1 MMDLLKLY
9 EEIKK
14 SFCGLN
20 SYKIRGEVI
29 EIVTPFSTLN
39 DKFVSVFIKKQQGN
53 LVVTDGGWIDSNTYE
68 NPIYDTSEEV
78 VNKVIL
84 YNQANY
90 GIKTTSDPDGIIFYY
105 KLCVDPALIASTVFD
120 LANFV
125 VGVVNAFCIQFK
137 DEKEEKERET
147 FRKDA
152 NDFLKSNYSD
162 NVKLRRSLD
171 DFKNI
176 RFNAIVNKSSR
187 LYLVTY
193 ITGSTPYYF
202 ENDIRKTIVN
212 FEISGKSK
220 YDSIINERIS
230 IINNL
235 SEGYQPEKSSA
246 ILELLSEKT
255 SKDPILWTEK
265 EKLLELI

>member
-1 MMDLLKLY
+1 MDPIQLY

-29 EIVTPFSTLN
+29 EILTPFSTLN
-39 DKFVSVFIKKQQGN
+39 DKFVSVFIKEQKAG
-53 LVVTDGGWIDSNTYE
+53 LVVTDGGWIDHNTYE
-68 NPIYDTSEEV
+68 NPIYDTSEDI
-78 VNKVIL
+78 VNKVIQHNQNN
-84 YNQANY
+84 YN
-90 GIKTTSDPDGIIFYY
+90 IKTTSDPDGILFYY
-105 KLCVDPALIASTVFD
+105 KICTDQIASTVFD

-152 NDFLKSNYSD
+152 NDFLKLNYTD
-162 NVKLRRSLD
+162 NVKLRRPLD

-176 RFNAIVNKSSR
+176 RFNAIVNKKSR
-187 LYLVTY
+187 LYLITY
-193 ITGSTPYYF
+193 ITGSTPSYF

-212 FEISGKSK
+212 FEISEKSK
-220 YDSIINERIS
+220 YNEIIDERIS
-230 IINNL
+230 IINNQ
-235 SEGYQPEKSSA
+235 SEGFQPEKSSA

-255 SKDPILWTEK
+255 SKAPVFWTEK